1 MFLEQKH
8 LAFVEDAFAFVW
20 NHDGIQCDQIEQL
33 FSPISGHT
41 DGIITKRFSIAY
53 KYFGITNCIDMI
65 HNGCNK

>member
-41 DGIITKRFSIAY
+41 DGIITKRFFY
-53 KYFGITNCIDMI
+53 
-65 HNGCNK
+65 